1 MYISEV
7 WKVAVKNFEIIY
19 GVKEVFWEWKFWYFG
34 A

>member
-7 WKVAVKNFEIIY
+7 WKVADKEFEIIY
-19 GVKEVFWEWKFWYFG
+19 GVKEVFSEWQLWHFG